1 MTYTTMLRKALTNP
15 KMEEKLKKRL
25 GANLKRVERL
35 AELHRATRNTEDA
48 EAEDEEYRLAI
59 ELLREDQGGWIL
71 YGQSDPIPGDPWN
84 LAHRFLEEYMQIR
97 NFSED
102 KDNTEEDTK
111 KLLEEADEFY
121 YAAEYLTWFADGFVD
136 LMRSVRTAG

>member
-1 MTYTTMLRKALTNP
+1 MITAHDILMWPTLF
-15 KMEEKLKKRL
+15 L
-25 GANLKRVERL
+25 GRVGR
-35 AELHRATRNTEDA
+35 D
-48 EAEDEEYRLAI
+48 I
-59 ELLREDQGGWIL
+59 REDQGGWIL

-102 KDNTEEDTK
+102 EDNTEESTK

-121 YAAEYLTWFADGFVD
+121 YAAEYLIWFADGFVD
-136 LMRSVRTAG
+136 LLRSARTA